1 MEFEWLRPW
10 AAQGGAHA
18 ASHALYWR
26 PRMARLLRAWER
38 LEARTAAH
46 VAALVAAAEVEAARG
61 AELVPDGVRCFDW
74 LEQAL
79 IKRQG
84 APQQGRPDWH
94 ARSGWEA
101 RLRSSAYTS
110 LPDEH
115 LPLPMLRFRPG
126 TAASVQE
133 PELGPSVALLPEDL
147 ADTMRTLRAA
157 RATFQQKQAHAQLGQ
172 VPGPGTGAAA
182 APPVGGGGKK
192 RKRKGGMKDAMNA

>member
-1 MEFEWLRPW
+1 MLHPLSTL
-10 AAQGGAHA
+10 H
-18 ASHALYWR
+18 HI
-26 PRMARLLRAWER
+26 
-38 LEARTAAH
+38 
-46 VAALVAAAEVEAARG
+46 V
-61 AELVPDGVRCFDW
+61 W

-115 LPLPMLRFRPG
+115 LPLPMLKFRPG
-126 TAASVQE
+126 AASLQE
-133 PELGPSVALLPEDL
+133 PELGPSVTLLPEDL

-157 RATFQQKQAHAQLGQ
+157 RATFQQKQAHAQLGLDA
-172 VPGPGTGAAA
+172 PGPGTGAHVGVLAA
-182 APPVGGGGKK
+182 APPAGGGGKK
-192 RKRKGGMKDAMNA
+192 RKRKGGMKGGGAMHA

>member
-1 MEFEWLRPW
+1 
-10 AAQGGAHA
+10 
-18 ASHALYWR
+18 
-26 PRMARLLRAWER
+26 LLNPS
-38 LEARTAAH
+38 TCSIP
-46 VAALVAAAEVEAARG
+46 VV
-61 AELVPDGVRCFDW
+61 CYTIW

-126 TAASVQE
+126 AAASVQE

-157 RATFQQKQAHAQLGQ
+157 RATFQQKQAHAQLGPA
-172 VPGPGTGAAA
+172 PGPGTGAHVGAEGAA

-192 RKRKGGMKDAMNA
+192 RKRKGGMKGVMHS